1 MWGADIVTL
10 VLVVEDFTGG
20 AAHTGPI
27 VIHGDLAM
35 GALGLDDTI
44 VITIPGVAH
53 GAILAR
59 ARVDIVILNIPTL
72 GHTDRTRIV
81 KGALV
86 GIGQGLEG
94 ETHGGTALDPGVV
107 GGAGGA
113 LGDTASLGGIVRGSG
128 GASTMGAAFRDIV
141 HIGEG
146 GVVRAVLHLND
157 VLHSLGG
164 IQDIVLGGHR
174 WGRGLGRGH
183 IGESFVRPFET
194 KEEDTYDDEDG
205 ET

>member
-1 MWGADIVTL
+1 MRGADIVTL

-59 ARVDIVILNIPTL
+59 ARVDIVILNIPAL
-72 GHTDRTRIV
+72 GHTDRTRV
-81 KGALV
+81 VSVVG
-86 GIGQGLEG
+86 GIGQSLEG
-94 ETHGGTALDPGVV
+94 EADGGTALDPGIV
-107 GGAGGA
+107 GSAGGA

-141 HIGEG
+141 HVGEG

-157 VLHSLGG
+157 VLHPLGG
-164 IQDIVLGGHR
+164 IHDIVLGGH
-174 WGRGLGRGH
+174 GGGSGLGGGRVGK
-183 IGESFVRPFET
+183 SFVRPFET

>member
-1 MWGADIVTL
+1 MWGADVVTL

-20 AAHTGPI
+20 AAHTGSI
-27 VIHGDLAM
+27 VIHGDLAV

-44 VITIPGVAH
+44 VITVPGVAH
-53 GAILAR
+53 GAILTG
-59 ARVDIVILNIPTL
+59 ARVDIIILYIPAF
-72 GHTDRTRIV
+72 GDTDRTRI
-81 KGALV
+81 LV
-86 GIGQGLEG
+86 GIGQSLER
-94 ETHGGTALDPGVV
+94 EAGGDTALDPGVVRGAGGTKGDTTPLGGVV

-113 LGDTASLGGIVRGSG
+113 GSVPL
-128 GASTMGAAFRDIV
+128 ALRDIV
-141 HIGEG
+141 HIGQG

-157 VLHSLGG
+157 ILHPIGG
-164 IQDIVLGGHR
+164 IHDIVLGGHG
-174 WGRGLGRGH
+174 WGRGLGGGH

>member
-72 GHTDRTRIV
+72 GHTDRTRV
-81 KGALV
+81 VSVVG
-86 GIGQGLEG
+86 GIGQSLEG
-94 ETHGGTALDPGVV
+94 ETHGGTALDAGVV

-113 LGDTASLGGIVRGSG
+113 RGDTASLGGIVRGSG

-141 HIGEG
+141 HVGEG

-164 IQDIVLGGHR
+164 VQDIVLGGHG
-174 WGRGLGRGH
+174 WGRGRGRGH

>member
-35 GALGLDDTI
+35 GALGLDDTV
-44 VITIPGVAH
+44 VITIPGVAD

-59 ARVDIVILNIPTL
+59 ARVDIIILNIPAL
-72 GHTDRTRIV
+72 GHTDCTRIV
-81 KGALV
+81 V

-94 ETHGGTALDPGVV
+94 EAGRGTALDPGIV
-107 GGAGGA
+107 GGPGGA
-113 LGDTASLGGIVRGSG
+113 LGDTTSLGGVVGSSG
-128 GASTMGAAFRDIV
+128 GAGTMGVAFRDIV
-141 HIGEG
+141 HVGEG

-157 VLHSLGG
+157 ILHSVGG
-164 IQDIVLGGHR
+164 IHDIVLGGHG
-174 WGRGLGRGH
+174 WGGRGLGRSH